1 MIKYVTLRESMR
13 VNTRG
18 IEFFLI
24 RGVAMTLFD
33 ECKKALGIYIYILN
47 EKDEAAAINLLK
59 HIHAF
64 RASLDSTC

>member
-1 MIKYVTLRESMR
+1 
-13 VNTRG
+13 
-18 IEFFLI
+18 
-24 RGVAMTLFD
+24 MTLFD